1 LICFGIATA
10 EDADNKAFQA
20 SHLQLLKD
28 TKYIFQ
34 TMASTFQ
41 DYKSEKKELLKAK
54 AQLADKLLKME
65 AAAIKKAS
73 KQQETS
79 AKRERTEAAKEAART
94 GTDDA
99 DAAAADPETS
109 GQKRLRMSGLDE
121 ADPSVLKSLA
131 KFPLSMR
138 VPVAATELAC
148 HP

>member
-1 LICFGIATA
+1 
-10 EDADNKAFQA
+10 
-20 SHLQLLKD
+20 
-28 TKYIFQ
+28 
-34 TMASTFQ
+34 
-41 DYKSEKKELLKAK
+41 
-54 AQLADKLLKME
+54 ME

-73 KQQETS
+73 KQQEAS
-79 AKRERTEAAKEAART
+79 AKRERAEAAREAARA

-99 DAAAADPETS
+99 AAAAADLAETS